1 MSAPIPRK
9 NRLEQKR
16 GPRPAAVQARPPQRE
31 IQGLMEGGFSVD
43 LSDRHLS
50 NYHRFDRESEA
61 DDEYFRATR
70 ALVVAARRWRKL
82 ANDRLKPLGQT
93 MARWETLYLVAY
105 SEEELN
111 QGELSRLIGV
121 QGPTMVR
128 MLDSLARE
136 GLIER
141 QQSHRDLRVTINRIT
156 EEGRYVISS
165 IMGITNELRR
175 QVLSDVGPADLKT
188 TVDVLTQVLRRMD
201 DLDQDRP
208 AAGATEQETKAA
220 E

>member
-1 MSAPIPRK
+1 
-9 NRLEQKR
+9 
-16 GPRPAAVQARPPQRE
+16 
-31 IQGLMEGGFSVD
+31 MEGGFSVD

-61 DDEYFRATR
+61 DDHYFRATR

-82 ANDRLKPLGQT
+82 ANDRVKPRGQT

-111 QGELSRLIGV
+111 QGELARLIGV

-141 QQSHRDLRVTINRIT
+141 QQSEHDLRVTINRIT
-156 EEGRYVISS
+156 EKGRRAISS
-165 IMGITNELRR
+165 IMGLTNALRR
-175 QVLSDVGPADLKT
+175 QVLEPIGTEDLNT
-188 TVDVLTQVLRRMD
+188 TVRVLTQILHRID
-201 DLDQDRP
+201 ELDQDGSTP
-208 AAGATEQETKAA
+208 GEN
-220 E
+220 